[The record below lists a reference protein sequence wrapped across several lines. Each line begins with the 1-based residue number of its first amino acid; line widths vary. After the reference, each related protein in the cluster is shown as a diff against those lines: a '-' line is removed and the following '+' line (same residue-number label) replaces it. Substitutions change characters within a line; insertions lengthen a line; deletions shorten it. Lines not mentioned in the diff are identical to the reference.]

1 MRAREIRARALED
14 PLRWIKWL
22 PVQLRYL
29 QEHYRF
35 RLFRA
40 GNQSVGK
47 TTAGLA
53 DMLMDAMGTHPYRAS
68 VRIPRDRKE
77 REYWLVCASWQQS
90 PNIQAKLHALIPPD
104 RMHPDAEF
112 DPVKG
117 FRGRQ
122 PAVKVRHEDG
132 TWSII
137 KIKTARQGTLD
148 LAGGSICGVLF
159 DEVPR
164 KQDHYSECVK
174 RVQAVGGWV
183 SICATMVGAPVDWLR
198 EEAEE
203 GRIAD
208 IHTRLTPDALIP
220 VGYHHPIR
228 LEDGTVC
235 DEAWIRRIEA
245 ETPPHER
252 EVRIHGGWE
261 IRFFERYF
269 AAFVSD
275 PAAPNTHVSE
285 RLPRG
290 AATIVI
296 GIDHGSRPGAQ
307 TAVLMAV
314 EEPTL
319 ERPYPRIYVLDEYV
333 DESGNAIPEQD
344 AAGVLAML
352 RRRGLKWG
360 NVDFVGGDIPH
371 MQGDPRQKSNRDLM
385 VQLGK
390 QLGIPWR
397 QLRPQIVTIKRGKGK
412 GGHTRGYRLRWLYH
426 QMVRDG
432 GFSVHPRC
440 TRVIESLDRHATPND
455 EWSHQ
460 VDAIAYG
467 LDRHAFRTVAR

>member
-1 MRAREIRARALED
+1 
-14 PLRWIKWL
+14 
-22 PVQLRYL
+22 
-29 QEHYRF
+29 
-35 RLFRA
+35 
-40 GNQSVGK
+40 
-47 TTAGLA
+47 
-53 DMLMDAMGTHPYRAS
+53 MDAMGVHPYGRNS
-68 VRIPRDRKE
+68 PLPPGRGE
-77 REYWLVCASWQQS
+77 REYWLLCASWSQS
-90 PNIQAKLHALIPPD
+90 VSIQTKLHALLPPD
-104 RMHPDAEF
+104 RLHPSTEF
-112 DPVKG
+112 DPVRG
-117 FRGRQ
+117 YRGRN
-122 PAVKVRHEDG
+122 PAVRLRHEDG
-132 TWSII
+132 TYSII
-137 KIKTARQGTLD
+137 KIKTTRQGTLD
-148 LAGGSICGVLF
+148 LAGGSICGALF
-159 DEVPR
+159 DEVPTS
-164 KQDHYSECVK
+164 QGVYAEVVK
-174 RVQAVGGWV
+174 RVQSTGGWV

-198 EEAEE
+198 ELAETVLE
-203 GRIAD
+203 TGGPAIDD
-208 IHTRLTPDALIP
+208 IHTRLTPDQLIP
-220 VGYHHPIR
+220 LGSTTPLR
-228 LEDGTVC
+228 LPDGTVC

-261 IRFFERYF
+261 IRYTERYF

-333 DESGNAIPEQD
+333 DESGSAIPEQD

-360 NVDFVGGDIPH
+360 NVDFAGGDIPH

-432 GFSVHPRC
+432 GFTVHPRC